1 MIGLG
6 STRPEPQSTW
16 LQKEVKHQKRNR
28 VLFVSACLGI
38 IAIIVVAVVLGVHFG
53 TQRNNN
59 RNSANS
65 SSDNNSNSAQ
75 TATDGPVLQDPNDPS
90 NFTKNPKLKNAFY
103 GIAYTMRDSLYP
115 SCNQTLSDTI
125 IDMQLISQITT
136 RIRLYG
142 ADCNQTALVMEA
154 IKQTKTN
161 IKVYP
166 AIYLVENDEVAYQR
180 QKTLV
185 QQALQTYGTD
195 HILGITVGNEFM
207 LNYLTAHGGGSNVN
221 GTAGLAA
228 SALLKAKITDIRQM
242 LQGMS
247 ITLPVGTSDAGA
259 YFNND
264 LLGAVDYGMSN
275 VHAWFAGTT
284 IQAAANWTFTFFQ
297 QTNVDVANA
306 LSNKPQMYIAE
317 TGWPTFSST
326 EKEKTDGAS
335 EASEPNLQV
344 FLDTFVCSANTQ
356 SVKYFYFEF
365 TDIPWKA
372 QQFPGVEGFWGLFYT
387 NKTLKAVTLPD
398 CTHD

>member
-1 MIGLG
+1 ML
-6 STRPEPQSTW
+6 TYP
-16 LQKEVKHQKRNR
+16 
-28 VLFVSACLGI
+28 
-38 IAIIVVAVVLGVHFG
+38 
-53 TQRNNN
+53 
-59 RNSANS
+59 
-65 SSDNNSNSAQ
+65 
-75 TATDGPVLQDPNDPS
+75 
-90 NFTKNPKLKNAFY
+90 
-103 GIAYTMRDSLYP
+103 RDSLYP
-115 SCNQTLSDTI
+115 SCNQTLKDTI
-125 IDMQLISQITT
+125 IDMQLLSQITT

-142 ADCNQTALVMEA
+142 ADCNQTALVLEA

-228 SALLKAKITDIRQM
+228 SALLKTKIADVRQM

-264 LLGAVDYGMSN
+264 LLGAVDYGYACISHRLGMEVADEALLSSMSN

-284 IQAAANWTFTFFQ
+284 IQDSANWTFTFFQ

-326 EKEKTDGAS
+326 TAEKTDGAS
-335 EASEPNLQV
+335 EASEPNLQI
-344 FLDTFVCSANTQ
+344 FMDTFVCSANTQ

-398 CTHD
+398 CKHD